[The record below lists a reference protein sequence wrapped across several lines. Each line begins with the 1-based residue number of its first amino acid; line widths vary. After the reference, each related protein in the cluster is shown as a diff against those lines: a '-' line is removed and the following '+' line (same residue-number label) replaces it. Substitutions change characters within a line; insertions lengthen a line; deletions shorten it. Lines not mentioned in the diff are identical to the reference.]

1 MGAEEEARTP
11 SVASIPDTALAG
23 IVCQMFGRV
32 HTVTGHMVILQAF
45 ASKVA
50 VLGNV
55 GLATSVALSRLPTS

>member
-23 IVCQMFGRV
+23 IVCQVLGRV
-32 HTVTGHMVILQAF
+32 HTVTGHMFVGQAF
-45 ASKVA
+45 ASKGA

-55 GLATSVALSRLPTS
+55 SLATSVALSWLPTS